1 MDFADKV
8 FGAAIGSSFG
18 LTSRRFY
25 YIENIDYMY
34 EDNGSKSIHPKSIQV
49 NPFDRRYAG
58 YFNTKFTD
66 VVVEDAKPDQV
77 KIAYA
82 SQVLFTV
89 PKAQLI
95 KLNENEKIESV
106 RIKQGSFIV
115 IEISWERGQIY
126 EVETIH
132 EKPGYYKLVLKQSSE
147 IGIRKAV
154 NHAKEL

>member
-18 LTSRRFY
+18 LTSRKFY

-34 EDNGSKSIHPKSIQV
+34 EDDNSKSIHSKSIQV
-49 NPFDRRYAG
+49 NPFDRRYSG

-66 VVVEDAKPDQV
+66 VVVEDSKPDQV
-77 KIAYA
+77 KIAYT
-82 SQVLFTV
+82 SQILFTV

-95 KLNENEKIESV
+95 KLNEDKILETV
-106 RIKQGSFIV
+106 PIKQGSFIV
-115 IEISWERGQIY
+115 IEISWEKGQIY

-132 EKPGYYKLVLKQSSE
+132 EKPGYYKLILKKSSE
-147 IGIRKAV
+147 IGIRKAG